1 MHTYMHMRMR
11 MLFASTTNVYPAYPA
26 HRRISSISIRSIN
39 QVLVLV
45 PDLEYQYED

>member
-26 HRRISSISIRSIN
+26 QMYTLHTLRIVVY
-39 QVLVLV
+39 QVSVLEV
-45 PDLEYQYED
+45 LIKC